1 MHQILNSLLN
11 LFRLKKHVNNTF
23 ILCLWFKKKID
34 LTLSVVPA
42 KDLVVN
48 TKLKEN
54 EILLYLSS
62 QNTIHYNNVF
72 FNSFVFTFNFIF

>member
-1 MHQILNSLLN
+1 MPLYCVYD
-11 LFRLKKHVNNTF
+11 F
-23 ILCLWFKKKID
+23 KKID
-34 LTLSVVPA
+34 LTLSVVPT

-72 FNSFVFTFNFIF
+72 LNFFVFTFNFIL